1 VRKTFAEPF
10 FFGTQGVLAVC
21 DVERPETLHLIK
33 DWMDV
38 VTKIVGPIPVG
49 IVFNKI
55 DRADSTAIG
64 PEETAWLR
72 MEFPGAPTFMTSAK
86 SGLGVE
92 DAFSTIVSRT
102 VDAVLAKGKKVRS
115 GRLLRQRVLLYLA
128 DREVASKNDV
138 FAAMKQVHPGEVM
151 DELDNLV
158 RLGVAAL
165 DEAGTSTFAKAADL
179 PGTVRYRVTDRGKK
193 IAESPKGEELAI
205 EEIV

>member
-1 VRKTFAEPF
+1 
-10 FFGTQGVLAVC
+10 
-21 DVERPETLHLIK
+21 
-33 DWMDV
+33 
-38 VTKIVGPIPVG
+38 
-49 IVFNKI
+49 VFNKI
-55 DRADSTAIG
+55 DRADSMALG

-72 MEFPGAPTFMTSAK
+72 QEFPGAPTFMTSAK

-102 VDAVLAKGKKVRS
+102 VDKVLAKGKKVRS

-138 FAAMKQVHPGEVM
+138 FVAMKQVHPGEVM

-158 RLGVAAL
+158 RLGVVTL
-165 DEAGTSTFAKAADL
+165 DEAGTSTFAKSADL
-179 PGTVRYRVTDRGKK
+179 PGTARYRVTDRGKK
-193 IAESPKGEELAI
+193 VAESPKGEELAI